1 MCYLDYAIIHL
12 IFKMQLVG
20 TMMSGINNP
29 SGLTQNSM
37 PSNGFIELTK
47 ENTESG
53 TKDMSDG
60 KDGVGSQAFDV
71 HQGHNIGQNL
81 QAYPS
86 SSLYKS
92 QTGGAYANAWNR
104 NPYAFMR
111 GDPPMCLE
119 AGDQSAWQGAQSGL
133 TKGSDDG
140 LDQSSLL
147 NSFCQVTGYPSTNVS
162 DGGGEGIPASD
173 EVTQFFAK
181 LQGRN
186 SNNINEDA

>member
-37 PSNGFIELTK
+37 SSNGFIELTK

-60 KDGVGSQAFDV
+60 KDGVGGQAFDV

-86 SSLYKS
+86 SSLYTS

-104 NPYAFMR
+104 NPYAFML